1 MALKIRK
8 KLYGIR
14 RSIKK
19 NFRLLFGQEY
29 FVKKVNGTILLL
41 DSRNLVDRHVDASG
55 AYEKE
60 QIEKLT
66 SLINKYQCTRFIDV
80 GAHWGLY
87 SLSLCNTP
95 FIQPLDI
102 IAFEPD
108 KINRYQFYAN
118 LFLNRIENIT
128 LYDYGLSN
136 QKGTTK
142 FLRGKSHNRGA
153 NQISDEGNVE
163 IKTICGDDILKFEDE
178 KLAFKIDVEGHE
190 EKTIEGLQKLLHNN
204 SCVLQIECFE
214 NAETKLT
221 SLLGADYRYL
231 GAIDKDHYFTN
242 FSD

>member
-8 KLYGIR
+8 KVYGIR

-19 NFRLLFGQEY
+19 RFRLLLGQDY
-29 FVKKVNGTILLL
+29 FIKKINGVTLLF

-55 AYEKE
+55 TYEKE

-66 SLINKYQCTRFIDV
+66 SLMSQYGCTKFIDV

-87 SLSLCNTP
+87 SLTLYKTP
-95 FIQPLDI
+95 SIQPLDI

-108 KINRYQFYAN
+108 KINLYQFYAN

-128 LYDYGLSN
+128 IHNCGLSN
-136 QKGTTK
+136 EIGTAH
-142 FLRGKSHNRGA
+142 FSRSKSHNRGA
-153 NQISDEGNVE
+153 NKISAEGDVE
-163 IKTICGDDILKFEDE
+163 IKIASGDDILKFQNE

-190 EKTIEGLQKLLHNN
+190 NKTIEGLQKILGNN
-204 SCVLQIECFE
+204 LCVLQIECFD

-221 SLLGADYRYL
+221 SLLGTDYRYL
-231 GAIDKDHYFTN
+231 GVIDKDHYFTN
-242 FSD
+242 FPD